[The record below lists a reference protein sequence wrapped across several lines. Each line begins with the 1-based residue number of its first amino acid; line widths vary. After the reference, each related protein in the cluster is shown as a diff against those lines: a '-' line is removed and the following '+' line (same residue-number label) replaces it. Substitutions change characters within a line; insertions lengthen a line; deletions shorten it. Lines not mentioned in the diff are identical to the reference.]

1 MHMYFTSYA
10 RADRDRAL
18 DTFVKDL
25 KEEVRVKTGVQPDE
39 IEAGWFFDT
48 SSIKTGDDWANV
60 LGDALRHAKICIC
73 LCSPT
78 YFNSHFCGKEFQ
90 VFLERRAAH
99 LQTFAEPA
107 VKARVIF
114 PILWE
119 IPGGDLPDVVRN
131 FQYTD
136 DDLPENYAKDG
147 LRTLKKLKG
156 RRDSYLK
163 CVMAFATKI
172 RDSLMETDLAPGDP
186 LPPFDDIVSAFAE
199 AADSSFGVS
208 VIYAGAKGGSWT
220 PFDDGEPIETM
231 MATWV
236 SAMKLTCR
244 EIPLRLA
251 TLKDDVDDAQ
261 KQHNAILVI
270 VDPSTVTDGEIPA
283 VLERFRTSQIPNMDV
298 LPVWYEI
305 SATSDE
311 EIQQFQENIAT
322 AVGPGERELIGSIAA
337 LKSRI
342 DASVARI
349 RGRLLKSAETERIVT
364 DAGLEQDA
372 QEDGIDLDSQP
383 RVRGPGGDQ

>member
-1 MHMYFTSYA
+1 MQVYFTSYA

-18 DTFVKDL
+18 DTFIKDL
-25 KEEVRVKTGVQPDE
+25 KDEVRVKTGVQPDE

-78 YFNSHFCGKEFQ
+78 YFNSNFCGKEFQ

-99 LQTFAEPA
+99 LQTAADPT

-119 IPGGDLPDVVRN
+119 IPGGDLPDVVLN

-136 DDLPENYAKDG
+136 DDLPEKYAKDG

-163 CVMAFATKI
+163 CVMAFATRI
-172 RDSLMETDLAPGDP
+172 RDSLAETELAPGDP
-186 LPPFDDIVSAFAE
+186 LPSFDDIVSAFAE
-199 AADSSFGVS
+199 VADSSFGVS

-220 PFDDGEPIETM
+220 PFDDGEPIETTV
-231 MATWV
+231 ATWV

-244 EIPLRLA
+244 EIPLNLA
-251 TLKDDVDDAQ
+251 KFEDDVVEAQ
-261 KQHNAILVI
+261 KRHDAILVV
-270 VDPSTVTDGEIPA
+270 VDPSTVADGAFPA
-283 VLERFRTSQIPNMDV
+283 VLEPLRTSPNPNVVV
-298 LPVWYEI
+298 LPVWNEL
-305 SATSDE
+305 SETSDAE
-311 EIQQFQENIAT
+311 VQQLQQNIAT
-322 AVGPGERELIGSIAA
+322 AMGPGERELIGSATA

-349 RGRLLKSAETERIVT
+349 RGRLLKSAETERVVT

-372 QEDGIDLDSQP
+372 QEDGIDLDTQP